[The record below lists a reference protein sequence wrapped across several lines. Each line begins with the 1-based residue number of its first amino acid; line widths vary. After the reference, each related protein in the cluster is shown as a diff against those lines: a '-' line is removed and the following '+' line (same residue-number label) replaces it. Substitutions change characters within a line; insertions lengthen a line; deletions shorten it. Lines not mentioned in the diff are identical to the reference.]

1 MQQTQTKQCVRLL
14 VENVTE
20 NEIAGQIISV
30 NHCFSNSCN
39 SNEAGGCLNEFE
51 SGSNEGEKRA
61 ERYATRV
68 TGGFNRRKKDA
79 LDYCVPTGTRQE
91 SAGNDEFGHLNEGDR
106 KSCAKTKVIIKGD
119 SCRLPGDAAYLT
131 RLLAPGSRINLVNC
145 LDLGGDLFPEL
156 IIFEPDF
163 LVDISL
169 VASLFTDF
177 GAKPLYSLIKRLMPQ
192 LPTKHNILG
201 NFASQLLDETVHGL
215 NRPYRD
221 SLRDF
226 CREHCLEMAACD
238 TLGSDFHRQA
248 RLQKENIRRA
258 LSGKGPGALRFEPEN
273 AVIEPSFVCEMLG
286 LQGRMDLMQNDMR
299 VVVEQK
305 SGKAGF
311 VPGLAPDAPPVA
323 TTAHFVQLLLYRA
336 ALHYAF
342 GVSDDELRS
351 FLLYSKYAEPLVPTA
366 SAPALLWRAIA
377 VRNTVAWQDM
387 HLADEG
393 FGILDTLAPDDL
405 VAQPAAGKLWEEFV
419 RPPLAATLETYRQAP
434 PLEQAYCKRMMQFVE
449 REYVRSKLGTPKKAS
464 SGVCGRWTA
473 TLEEKRDAGDII
485 DSLTIDTDGTRVLCH
500 KPNSEML
507 NDLTGNFREGDV
519 VTLFQYA
526 AGAEPDCRK
535 SIIHR
540 AVIEGIADEE
550 ITLRLRSP
558 QRSLAS
564 LTAAQGRLWA
574 IEHDFIDSAFSPSL
588 RSPFA
593 LLSATQRR
601 RDIFLGRAV
610 PAIDE
615 HAVLKGDYGDF
626 NDLQL
631 RVKRAE
637 ELFLIVGPPGSG
649 KTSFGMLHTL
659 REELADAAGSVAVMS
674 YTNRAVDEICDKLV
688 RAKIDFLRIGS
699 EPSCGEEFRP
709 FMLRNRAAGISKLDE
724 LRAFIRSARVV
735 TGTVAAFASRPELF
749 ALRSFSLA
757 IIDEASQ
764 ILEPQITGIIA
775 AKHGDGEA
783 IKKFVFI
790 GDFKQLPAVV
800 RQTSDEAAI
809 NEPVL
814 REAGIVDCRMSLF
827 ERLLRRHESNPAVCA
842 IMRQQGRMHQDIA
855 RVSNELFYNGL
866 LACVPLPHQVE
877 KSLSPR
883 VIFVDIPA
891 PEIKVFA
898 KKKGKTSKV
907 FDKDNFE
914 EGAGS
919 NLSLQ
924 STSEMLHKDNP
935 VLKPKLGNINPAE
948 AAAVAQIIAGLDS
961 RLSVGVIVPYRNQ
974 IAVIRRALANIGIDR
989 SDITIDTVE
998 RFQGS
1003 QREVIIYGFTVSRR
1017 EQLDFLTEN
1026 TFVEDGRTIDRKL
1039 NVVITRAMKRLFL
1052 VGNARLLSTVPL
1064 FRRLIRDY
1072 CTRVELPSA

>member
-1 MQQTQTKQCVRLL
+1 MQQSQTKQCVRLL
-14 VENVTE
+14 VENVNE
-20 NEIAGQIISV
+20 NEIDGQIISV
-30 NHCFSNSCN
+30 NHCLSNSCN
-39 SNEAGGCLNEFE
+39 
-51 SGSNEGEKRA
+51 
-61 ERYATRV
+61 
-68 TGGFNRRKKDA
+68 
-79 LDYCVPTGTRQE
+79 DY
-91 SAGNDEFGHLNEGDR
+91 LNEGDNPGCE
-106 KSCAKTKVIIKGD
+106 KAKVLIKGD
-119 SCRLPGDAAYLT
+119 SCQLPGDAAYLT

-145 LDLGGDLFPEL
+145 LDRGGALFPEL
-156 IIFEPDF
+156 IILEPDY

-169 VASLFTDF
+169 IASLFTDF
-177 GAKPLYSLIKRLMPQ
+177 GAKPLYSLIKRLTPQ

-221 SLRDF
+221 SLREF
-226 CREHCLEMAACD
+226 CRDHCLEMAACD

-258 LSGKGPGALRFEPEN
+258 LSDKSPGALHFEPDD

-311 VPGLAPDAPPVA
+311 VPGLAPDAPPIA

-342 GVSDDELRS
+342 GVPDDELRS

-366 SAPALLWRAIA
+366 SAPALLRRAIA
-377 VRNTVAWQDM
+377 VRNTIAWQDM
-387 HLADEG
+387 HLAEEG
-393 FGILDTLAPDDL
+393 FGILDTLTPDDL

-419 RPPLAATLETYRQAP
+419 RPPLAATLDVYRQAA

-485 DSLTIDTDGTRVLCH
+485 DSLTIDTDGTRVLCRFSTS
-500 KPNSEML
+500 KILNKDNDKNS
-507 NDLTGNFREGDV
+507 GNFREGDV

-526 AGAEPDCRK
+526 ADAEPDCRK

-540 AVIEGIADEE
+540 AVIESIADEE

-558 QRSLAS
+558 QRSMAS
-564 LTAAQGRLWA
+564 LTAAQGCLWA
-574 IEHDFIDSAFSPSL
+574 IEHDFIDSAFGPSL

-593 LLSATQRR
+593 LLSAPQRR
-601 RDIFLGRAV
+601 RDIFLGQAV

-631 RVKRAE
+631 RVKRAR

-659 REELADAAGSVAVMS
+659 REELAEAAGSVAVMA

-809 NEPVL
+809 NEPIL

-827 ERLLRRHESNPAVCA
+827 ERLLRRHENNPAVCA

-877 KSLSPR
+877 KSPSPR
-883 VIFVDIPA
+883 VVFVDVRA

-898 KKKGKTSKV
+898 RKKDKASKD
-907 FDKDNFE
+907 FD
-914 EGAGS
+914 
-919 NLSLQ
+919 
-924 STSEMLHKDNP
+924 KDNP
-935 VLKPKLGNINPAE
+935 VLKPKLGNTNPAE

-974 IAVIRRALANIGIDR
+974 IAVIRHALVSLGIDR
-989 SDITIDTVE
+989 PDITIDTVE

-1003 QREVIIYGFTVSRR
+1003 QREVIIYGFTVSRG

-1026 TFVEDGRTIDRKL
+1026 TFVEDGSTIDRKL

-1064 FRRLIRDY
+1064 FRSLIRDY
-1072 CTRVELPSA
+1072 CTSLELPSA